1 MAETTYEYLN
11 QDDKNNII
19 INHIR
24 NLEYAMFNNE
34 ISLFAAQNVATPNTE
49 TIANL
54 TQENVDSASKIAA
67 LKEKMA

>member
-1 MAETTYEYLN
+1 MAETVYEHLT

-34 ISLFAAQNVATPNTE
+34 ISLFAAQNVATPNAE
-49 TIANL
+49 TVANL
-54 TQENVDSASKIAA
+54 TQENVDNASKIAA
-67 LKEKMA
+67 LKAMMA

>member
-34 ISLFAAQNVATPNTE
+34 ISLFAAQNVATPNPE

-54 TQENVDSASKIAA
+54 PQENVDSASKIAA
-67 LKEKMA
+67 LKAKMA

>member
-1 MAETTYEYLN
+1 MTETTYEYLT

-19 INHIR
+19 VNHIR

-34 ISLFAAQNVATPNTE
+34 ISLFAAQNVETPNAE

-54 TQENVDSASKIAA
+54 TQENADNASKITA
-67 LKEKMA
+67 LKAMMA